1 MRCLRNNMSGLENV
15 KASSEIRGVKVS
27 TLMFLGWWKETFPK
41 NGSRIK
47 TYGRQKTL
55 FSCNEKHRAVGK
67 KSSSDFIIYW
77 VAKLC
82 HY

>member
-15 KASSEIRGVKVS
+15 KASREIRGDKVS
-27 TLMFLGWWKETFPK
+27 TLMSRGWWKETFPK

-47 TYGRQKTL
+47 TYGRKKTL
-55 FSCNEKHRAVGK
+55 FSCKEKQRAEWK
-67 KSSSDFIIYW
+67 KLSSDFQIFW